1 MLIVS
6 KKADALLFEGLY
18 IAKNKSLCEALLS
31 TNDFYDPRDFGFTD
45 HEVKKILDDYGLTSH
60 LKEIKE
66 WYDGYHFGNADI
78 YCPWDVINYI
88 DQLKYDQSMDPQP
101 RDQESFCKE
110 DQRVVFGCLKK
121 RWKDTGGILQCIYQ
135 KGFQKDRTD
144 FWRLSLEHDQYKG
157 YSSCQ
162 RKFHQVRDCM
172 L

>member
-88 DQLKYDQSMDPQP
+88 DQLKYDQSMDPQ
-101 RDQESFCKE
+101 D
-110 DQRVVFGCLKK
+110 
-121 RWKDTGGILQCIYQ
+121 I
-135 KGFQKDRTD
+135 
-144 FWRLSLEHDQYKG
+144 
-157 YSSCQ
+157 
-162 RKFHQVRDCM
+162 
-172 L
+172 

>member
-1 MLIVS
+1 M
-6 KKADALLFEGLY
+6 FEGLY

-88 DQLKYDQSMDPQP
+88 DQLK
-101 RDQESFCKE
+101 
-110 DQRVVFGCLKK
+110 
-121 RWKDTGGILQCIYQ
+121 
-135 KGFQKDRTD
+135 
-144 FWRLSLEHDQYKG
+144 H
-157 YSSCQ
+157 SCNS
-162 RKFHQVRDCM
+162 
-172 L
+172 

>member
-1 MLIVS
+1 MISQWIHRISDTQRPYRKWKIPSGNS
-6 KKADALLFEGLY
+6 KL
-18 IAKNKSLCEALLS
+18 
-31 TNDFYDPRDFGFTD
+31 
-45 HEVKKILDDYGLTSH
+45 
-60 LKEIKE
+60 
-66 WYDGYHFGNADI
+66 
-78 YCPWDVINYI
+78 
-88 DQLKYDQSMDPQP
+88 

-162 RKFHQVRDCM
+162 RKEGKFLSWYFTRSFRLQVKLAYKVKCRVWNR